1 MTEAQ
6 SIVFVI
12 DDNAAVR
19 KALDSLI
26 RSVGYQGRNFQLSAG
41 ISASETCRRAQLP
54 DPRCPIARNQWA
66 RFPAASWLSPKISIP
81 IIFITGHG

>member
-26 RSVGYQGRNFQLSAG
+26 RSVGTGWKLSAQRRNFQERNG
-41 ISASETCRRAQLP
+41 RM
-54 DPRCPIARNQWA
+54 CPVA
-66 RFPAASWLSPKISIP
+66 
-81 IIFITGHG
+81 